1 MSQPSAGAEGAPSS
15 IVDEFQDLLIEE
27 RVDEASGV
35 VSLRLADPSGA
46 PLPVWEPGAHIDV
59 LVAAGLERQYSLC
72 SMVGES
78 TWRVAV
84 LRELAGRGGSAAIHD
99 EAKQGDL
106 LKVRGPRNHF
116 ALVHAP
122 DYLFIA
128 GGIGVTPLMPMLAA
142 VEASGATWR
151 FSYGGRSRASMAFAD
166 KLSQAGAVI
175 WPEDEQGLLPL
186 ADLIA
191 ACSPDTA
198 VYCCGP
204 EPLISAVEQA
214 CAAAGR
220 PAPHVE
226 RFAPKVIDTTGDH
239 GDHAFTVVINSNGH
253 EYLVPADRSIAEV
266 LQAAG
271 ERLVTSCAEGVC
283 GTCETKVISGTIV
296 HRDSLLSDE
305 EREEGVFMMPCV
317 SRCAGDRLVLDI

>member
-1 MSQPSAGAEGAPSS
+1 MSESSAAAG
-15 IVDEFQDLLIEE
+15 IVDEFRELLILE
-27 RVDEASGV
+27 RLDEASGV
-35 VSLRLADPSGA
+35 VSLRLADPTGA
-46 PLPVWEPGAHIDV
+46 PLPEWEPGAHVDV
-59 LVAAGLERQYSLC
+59 LLEGGLERQYSLC
-72 SMVGES
+72 SRVGEP
-78 TWRVAV
+78 TWRIAV
-84 LRELAGRGGSAAIHD
+84 LREPAGRGGSAAIHD
-99 EAKQGDL
+99 GARQGEL

-116 ALVHAP
+116 ALVDAP

-142 VEASGATWR
+142 AGASGANWR
-151 FSYGGRSRASMAFAD
+151 FSYGGRSRDSMAFVD
-166 KLSQAGAVI
+166 RLTEFGVI
-175 WPEDEQGLLPL
+175 AWPQDEMGLLPL

-191 ACSPDTA
+191 GCSPETA

-226 RFAPKVIDTTGDH
+226 RFAPKAIDTTGDH
-239 GDHAFTVVINSNGH
+239 GDHAFTVVINSSGN

-271 ERLVTSCAEGVC
+271 EKLVTSCAEGIC
-283 GTCETKVISGTIV
+283 GTCETKVISGAIV
-296 HRDSLLSDE
+296 HRDSLLSQEDRDE
-305 EREEGVFMMPCV
+305 GIFMMPCV
-317 SRCAGDRLVLDI
+317 SRCAGDRLVLDL

>member
-1 MSQPSAGAEGAPSS
+1 MSQPSAAADGAPSS
-15 IVDEFQDLLIEE
+15 IADEFRDLLIEE
-27 RVDEASGV
+27 RVNEASGV
-35 VSLRLADPSGA
+35 VSLRLADPCGA
-46 PLPVWEPGAHIDV
+46 PLPAWKPGAHIDV
-59 LVAAGLERQYSLC
+59 LVAEGLERQYSLC
-72 SMVGES
+72 SVVGAS

-84 LRELAGRGGSAAIHD
+84 LREPAGRGGSAAIHD

-116 ALVHAP
+116 ALVDAP

-151 FSYGGRSRASMAFAD
+151 FSSGGRSRASMAFAD
-166 KLSQAGAVI
+166 ELSQAGAVI
-175 WPEDEQGLLPL
+175 WPEDEKGLLPL
-186 ADLIA
+186 TDLIA

-214 CAAAGR
+214 CAAAAR

-239 GDHAFTVVINSNGH
+239 GDHAFTVVITSNGH

>member
-1 MSQPSAGAEGAPSS
+1 MSDSSAATS
-15 IVDEFQDLLIEE
+15 IVDEFRELLILE
-27 RVDEASGV
+27 RRDEADGI

-46 PLPVWEPGAHIDV
+46 PLPAWEPGAHVDV
-59 LVAAGLERQYSLC
+59 LLDGGLERQYSLC
-72 SMVGES
+72 SGVGEP
-78 TWRVAV
+78 TWRIAI

-99 EAKQGDL
+99 GARQDGL
-106 LKVRGPRNHF
+106 LRVRGPRNHF
-116 ALVHAP
+116 VLIDAP

-142 VEASGATWR
+142 TQARGATWR
-151 FSYGGRSRASMAFAD
+151 FMYGGRSRGSMAFVEQ
-166 KLSQAGAVI
+166 LTELGVI
-175 WPEDEQGLLPL
+175 AWPQDEQGLLPI

-191 ACSPDTA
+191 GCSPETA

-220 PAPHVE
+220 HAPHVE

-239 GDHAFTVVINSNGH
+239 GDHAFMVVINSSGN
-253 EYLVPADRSIAEV
+253 EYVVPADRSIAEV

-271 ERLVTSCAEGVC
+271 EKLVTSCAEGIC
-283 GTCETKVISGTIV
+283 GTCETKVISGVIV
-296 HRDSLLSDE
+296 HRDSLLSE
-305 EREEGVFMMPCV
+305 EDREEGIFMMPCV
-317 SRCAGDRLVLDI
+317 SRCAGDRLVLDL